1 MNNAGR
7 FSGIS
12 IFLWDNIAEKLGL
25 EYSIEEYNLNEML
38 EAVAQGQA
46 DVAVSCL
53 SITQEREKIVDFSIP
68 FTRRILPLR

>member
-1 MNNAGR
+1 
-7 FSGIS
+7 
-12 IFLWDNIAEKLGL
+12 
-25 EYSIEEYNLNEML
+25 ML